1 MDEKAWC
8 GLTRQI
14 ASNDFVRVDD
24 ELEGLDDH
32 VADEEGA
39 DGLAAGVSRHPV
51 DHSETDEGRPDVAR
65 EDFRGRGGNDAKPSE
80 HRLRR
85 YKQREPEEER
95 GGTADHE
102 RKTRTH
108 GGRLI
113 EHGRGWD
120 RHRQLGRGPADGAS

>member
-65 EDFRGRGGNDAKPSE
+65 ENLRGRRGNDAEPSE
-80 HRLRR
+80 HRLGG
-85 YKQREPEEER
+85 YEKREPEDDS
-95 GGTADHE
+95 GDAADHE
-102 RKTRTH
+102 GEARGHGAESRSRK
-108 GGRLI
+108 
-113 EHGRGWD
+113 
-120 RHRQLGRGPADGAS
+120 